1 MISTFILGGA
11 PTTIAIFIELLVAG
25 AIVIKAG
32 TVFATLADTLSDRL
46 NLASGWVGLIL
57 VATVTSLPE
66 VVSGSTAAWIGN
78 TDMAIAA
85 LFGSC
90 SFNVTLIF
98 LLNFLVRGGSV
109 LRAVSHAHNLT
120 SSFGLFLMGLALF
133 GVLLSTKFGDR
144 PSLAAICE
152 LIWAVAIF
160 ATYVGCMR
168 LTYSFEKR
176 IGQQEHDDAPKP
188 FGTWN
193 YCKLATTA
201 IVIVLAAWWLAQIG
215 DVLSTHEIGLLG
227 RPLGATFVGAG
238 FLALATSLPEITTSV
253 AAVRIGNLNL
263 ALGNIFGS
271 NMFNIFVIPMIK
283 VVSMIRGD
291 DLLLNPGQFNATESV
306 ITGMLAILLTSIAV
320 GGLTYKS
327 KRVLLGRWGMGFD
340 SILIG
345 IVYVG
350 GMALLLFDG

>member
-1 MISTFILGGA
+1 MISTYMFGGS
-11 PTTIAIFIELLVAG
+11 PTTLTIFIELLVAG
-25 AIVIKAG
+25 ALVVKAG
-32 TVFATLADTLSDRL
+32 SMFARLADELSEKL
-46 NLASGWVGLIL
+46 NLGSGWVGLIL

-90 SFNVTLIF
+90 SFNITLIF

-109 LRAVSHAHNLT
+109 LRAVSSAHNLT
-120 SSFGLFLMGLALF
+120 SSFGLLLMGLALF
-133 GVLLSTKFGDR
+133 GVMLVTKFESR
-144 PSLAAICE
+144 PDVAQACE
-152 LIWAVAIF
+152 LIWAITIF
-160 ATYVGCMR
+160 VVYVGCMR
-168 LTYSFEKR
+168 LTYRYERRVSSD
-176 IGQQEHDDAPKP
+176 EHEDDVEP
-188 FGTWN
+188 FGSWN
-193 YCKLATTA
+193 YIKLASTA
-201 IVIVLAAWWLAQIG
+201 VVIVVAAWWLAQIG
-215 DVLSTHEIGLLG
+215 DVLSTHEIGWLG

-283 VVSMIRGD
+283 GVSLIRGD
-291 DLLLNPGQFNATESV
+291 ALLLRAESFDATESM

-320 GGLTYKS
+320 SGLTYKS

-345 IVYVG
+345 LVYLG
-350 GMALLLFDG
+350 GMTLLLIE